1 MKQINKIV
9 SVVMILIVTIVGF
22 SSFAA
27 SDYITENYTVSK
39 SEINSNDVF
48 TLTLDLKNV
57 TSANEA
63 DYLQITNSNFEPT
76 NGIRKVTIAN
86 IDSIAIS
93 LKYIGS
99 DNEFTFDVFQ
109 NDGTQT
115 GSETINIIEARKYS
129 SSSPSPSPTDTT
141 KYIPLFQIKDD
152 YEIKTFIGGKS
163 VELSIPIVNIGK
175 YSGKNVDITLD
186 LENGPFVRKD
196 SPISTI
202 DRIAKDKVEN
212 AIFNFDIS
220 KVAMNKTYKIPVK
233 IEGSNSFGDVIEVV
247 NTEYMVKITNNNI
260 QPKVSVFDYELRG
273 NIADNNGAIILE
285 LKNFGSVNAKN
296 ISLTLEGFTKD
307 GIRLYQ
313 DTATKRILEISG
325 GKTRKEYFRITNDKN
340 LKSGTYELTAKME
353 YFDDEG
359 NEYSTISP
367 VYVNA
372 LGINESDI
380 DLSIE
385 NLKYNS
391 EISTGKDLDIQF
403 NLKNNGL
410 VNFERVEVTL
420 EFPGQMI
427 SKTPKKII
435 IDDFKINDDKKCDY
449 KILVNSKIPSDN
461 YDFFIRVKAYLNK
474 SDLENYYTVDKY
486 FGVFVKGIS
495 EKGRP
500 KLIVD
505 NYTFDGSNVL
515 AGDEFPLTLFIKN
528 TSDIQSVKNIKVSI
542 ESAEGVFMPVNTSSS
557 FFIDEI
563 KSNEILEEM
572 IMLKTTPD
580 ASVKSYNMLVKM
592 EYEDADG
599 NAYDS
604 GGNLFTETDNLSI
617 AVLQP
622 IRLEMSDI
630 TLPMEFYIG
639 QSANLEIEFY
649 NMGRSTMNNM
659 MIKAEGD
666 FDLQNASYFKGDFQS
681 GSSDYFS
688 TTIIP
693 TKEGITKGK
702 IVFSFEDAIGNIS
715 EIEKEFEINAFPK
728 QEFNSDEFSNGA
740 MNNEFEHEDIEKK
753 SKAPYIIIAV
763 IIAIIGLV
771 MFLKNRKKRK
781 LAKLMEFD
789 DLDD

>member
-1 MKQINKIV
+1 MILGGMNMKQINKIII
-9 SVVMILIVTIVGF
+9 VVMILIVTIVGF
-22 SSFAA
+22 ASFAA

-39 SEINSNDVF
+39 SEISSNDIF
-48 TLTLDLKNV
+48 KLTLDLENISGAN
-57 TSANEA
+57 SAN
-63 DYLQITNSNFEPT
+63 YLQITNSNFEPT
-76 NGIRKVTIAN
+76 NGIRKVTISN
-86 IDSIAIS
+86 IDSIAID

-99 DNEFTFDVFQ
+99 DNEFIFNIFQ

-129 SSSPSPSPTDTT
+129 SSSSSSSNTDTT
-141 KYIPLFQIKDD
+141 KYMPLFQIKDD
-152 YEIKTFIGGKS
+152 YEVKTFIGGKS
-163 VELSIPIVNIGK
+163 IELSIPIVNIGK
-175 YSGKNVDITLD
+175 YSGKNVDVTLD

-196 SPISTI
+196 SPISTV

-212 AIFNFDIS
+212 AIFNFDVS
-220 KVAMNKTYKIPVK
+220 NVAMNKMYKIPVK
-233 IEGSNSFGDVIEVV
+233 IEGYNSFGDVVEVV

-273 NIADNNGAIILE
+273 NIADDNGAIILE
-285 LKNFGSVNAKN
+285 LKNFGSMNAKN
-296 ISLTLEGFTKD
+296 VSLTLEGFTKE

-353 YFDDEG
+353 YFDEEG
-359 NEYSTISP
+359 NEYSTVSP

-385 NLKYNS
+385 NLKHNL
-391 EISTGKDLDIQF
+391 EISTGNDLDIEF

-420 EFPGQMI
+420 EFPSQMI

-435 IDDFKINDDKKCDY
+435 IDDFKINDDKKW
-449 KILVNSKIPSDN
+449 DN
-461 YDFFIRVKAYLNK
+461 YDFFIRVKAYLDK

-486 FGVFVKGIS
+486 FGVFVKGAS

-505 NYTFDGSNVL
+505 NYTFNGSNVL

-563 KSNEILEEM
+563 KSNQILEKM

-580 ASVKSYNMLVKM
+580 ASVKSYNMVVKM

-604 GGNLFTETDNLSI
+604 EGNLFTETDNLSI

-622 IRLEMSDI
+622 IRLETSDI
-630 TLPMEFYIG
+630 TLPMEFYMG
-639 QSANLEIEFY
+639 QSANLEVEFY

-666 FDLQNASYFKGDFQS
+666 FDLQNGSYFKGDFQS

-702 IVFSFEDAIGNIS
+702 IIFSFEDAIGNIS

-728 QEFNSDEFSNGA
+728 QEFNNNNDEFNNDF
-740 MNNEFEHEDIEKK
+740 MDNEFPQEETEKK
-753 SKAPYIIIAV
+753 NKLPFIIIG
-763 IIAIIGLV
+763 IIIVSAGLIL
-771 MFLKNRKKRK
+771 FLKNRKKRK